1 MVQPAQNRRGD
12 HLSVFRESMT
22 GRHELILFGQGIR
35 NPGAQAGMWAAP
47 VIVAHQPSAFA
58 FALARPKESATR
70 PIGIR
75 NTPRR
80 VISSE
85 GIDHGKARPKAEAG
99 SDNRI
104 LREAG
109 VE

>member
-1 MVQPAQNRRGD
+1 LVNLPQPPVE
-12 HLSVFRESMT
+12 LVPT
-22 GRHELILFGQGIR
+22 GEIL
-35 NPGAQAGMWAAP
+35 
-47 VIVAHQPSAFA
+47 AHQPSAFA